1 MNENTVELNNEL
13 ETVTDFA
20 ENKAEEG
27 TTEVVT
33 VNDDTKSL
41 AKDLGEMAIV
51 GLVIYAFC
59 KLVDWIIDKAKA
71 GIKKFKEKRAEK
83 KAQKQAQQ
91 VAAQAPVA
99 NVAAP
104 QAPVEGTTETAQ
116 QQ

>member
-27 TTEVVT
+27 TAEVIT

-91 VAAQAPVA
+91 AAPQSAPVA
-99 NVAAP
+99 TVEK
-104 QAPVEGTTETAQ
+104 PVEGQTAEAQ
-116 QQ
+116 Q